1 MYWTDCRLTMEPNM
15 NIFGNAKEQLAGAE
29 KEKDVLG
36 GRSLLPTDVYDG
48 NVEVAYLTTS
58 GKGAKAFNF
67 VFNVNGRQVRETI
80 YVTNRAGEV
89 TYSDKN
95 GKKHALPG
103 YSLVNALCKLTIGK
117 EIPELTFETKLVKIY
132 NFDLKKDVP
141 TEVPVAVEL
150 LGQEVKLGIVQI
162 RENKQVKDQTGEY
175 VPTSEARELNSV
187 ERVFHPKTDHTIAEY
202 DAQAPAEFMAA
213 WLKEYKGKVRDKYKP
228 VAGAPAAATSGG
240 SAASKSSLFG
250 G

>member
-1 MYWTDCRLTMEPNM
+1 M
-15 NIFGNAKEQLAGAE
+15 NIFGNVKEQLAGAE

-36 GRSLLPTDVYDG
+36 GRSLLPTDVYEG
-48 NVEVAYLTTS
+48 TVEVAYLTTS
-58 GKGAKAFNF
+58 NSGAKAFNF
-67 VFNVNGRQVRETI
+67 VFNVDGRQVRDTI
-80 YVTNRAGEV
+80 YVTNREGAV
-89 TYSDKN
+89 TYTSKD

-117 EIPELTFETKLVKIY
+117 EIPDLVFEPKLVKIY
-132 NFDLKKDVP
+132 NFDLKKEVP

-150 LGQEVKLGIVQI
+150 TGQEVKLGIVHV
-162 RENKQVKDQTGEY
+162 RENKQAKDQTGQY
-175 VPTSEARELNSV
+175 VPTPDVREYNTV

-213 WLKEYKGKVRDKYKP
+213 WLKEYKDKVRDKYKP
-228 VAGAPAAATSGG
+228 VPGASAAPSSGG
-240 SAASKSSLFG
+240 FTAPKTSLFG